1 MSNVT
6 SDTNDIISMYV
17 RFYIKS
23 EILHKIIT
31 ESIAYQLVDYPLKI
45 WQKAYKKL
53 LFNDEF

>member
-1 MSNVT
+1 MH
-6 SDTNDIISMYV
+6 V